1 MGGRGGSS
9 GLGWKSQL
17 RQMAKQGK
25 IPNAIIGNRDAQSAI
40 FTEMDR
46 LYDMPQVRANIVD
59 QGSGVWVNFFGSVS
73 RASYPSGENAS
84 EAEKRG
90 VLKWILHKHS
100 GTK

>member
-25 IPNAIIGNRDAQSAI
+25 MPVAIMGNRDVQSAI
-40 FTEMDR
+40 FTEIDR
-46 LYDMPQVRANIVD
+46 LYTMPETNARIVD
-59 QGSGVWVNFFGSVS
+59 QESGVWVNFGNSVS
-73 RASYPSGENAS
+73 RSDYPSGENAS

-90 VLKWILHKHS
+90 VLKWILHRYS